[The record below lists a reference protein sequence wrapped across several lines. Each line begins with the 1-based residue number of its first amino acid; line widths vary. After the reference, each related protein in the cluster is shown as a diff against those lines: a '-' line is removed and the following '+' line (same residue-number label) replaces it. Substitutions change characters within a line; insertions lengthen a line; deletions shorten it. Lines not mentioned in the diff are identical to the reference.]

1 MNYSGVGVAFFRS
14 IIIRGD
20 MTIYL
25 FITTLTYI
33 NNMFHTH
40 SHLKVVPNVTRSSN
54 FPTGTTPQLV
64 SKAYLGFK

>member
-1 MNYSGVGVAFFRS
+1 MNYSGVGVAFSHS

-40 SHLKVVPNVTRSSN
+40 THTHILK
-54 FPTGTTPQLV
+54 
-64 SKAYLGFK
+64 

>member
-1 MNYSGVGVAFFRS
+1 MNYSGVDVAFSRS

-33 NNMFHTH
+33 NT
-40 SHLKVVPNVTRSSN
+40 
-54 FPTGTTPQLV
+54 
-64 SKAYLGFK
+64 